1 MNNSLKKI
9 WVRDFVR
16 DYLKK
21 NWYRYDIDRNESM
34 DHHEAY
40 EFFIDLVP
48 KTKFEK
54 LGYVEV
60 YNQQNTKGDEQLD
73 RDECYVAIVKLIGTD
88 LSNINTIDQL
98 KKTIVENMK

>member
-1 MNNSLKKI
+1 
-9 WVRDFVR
+9 
-16 DYLKK
+16 
-21 NWYRYDIDRNESM
+21 M

-60 YNQQNTKGDEQLD
+60 YN
-73 RDECYVAIVKLIGTD
+73 
-88 LSNINTIDQL
+88 
-98 KKTIVENMK
+98 